1 MLASLKATNS
11 PKWEAYWV
19 ATIMILF
26 LALNLITATRYPF
39 VWIDE
44 VSYSDPA
51 INLRMGHGFT
61 SSAWYVQ
68 HSHEFWAGNVPLH
81 PILLYFWITL
91 FGDSVTAVRSINY
104 AYVVLACLLFWRG
117 VIRLELIQKSAYR
130 LLLIAILLGGY
141 STIFSYR
148 SGRPDC
154 LPMCLVAALFYLY
167 SAPPRWWRWTLIFLI
182 GFATAWA
189 GLQLAPM
196 LLVGG
201 VFLLTYLRRAI
212 AHEIAVLWSG
222 AAAGTVSLIAFYKGF
237 GVFDRF
243 LASIRGHTS
252 VNAFSSLLHGTFRH
266 SNHIPKD
273 FSFVFLFAGAFLL
286 ALAAWKKHRLSW
298 RSPLSF
304 GIVYSATLTI
314 ALILSG
320 KFPTYY
326 GWMTYI
332 PLAICFCA
340 TLSQCQFG
348 SFERKMSLTLAAA
361 AIAVSIF
368 LHGVTAIYNWSDRN
382 YAHVAKLIEGNVRP
396 NDIMYG
402 EFSTYYAAKKQAREI
417 FTPFYLSAMLD
428 SEKQRLTVLVVAP
441 DELKRVVE
449 VVGGSWAPTGA
460 GYTPARSGF
469 WENKID
475 MGFLSTRD
483 YRLQVFRRS
492 NEGAAVN

>member
-1 MLASLKATNS
+1 MPTLLKTTKS
-11 PKWEAYWV
+11 EAYWV

-26 LALNLITATRYPF
+26 LVLNLITATRYPF

-44 VSYSDPA
+44 ISYSDPA

-81 PILLYFWITL
+81 AILLYFWMNF
-91 FGDSVTAVRSINY
+91 FGDSITAVRSINY

-117 VIRLELIQKSAYR
+117 VIRLGLIQKSGYR
-130 LLLIAILLGGY
+130 LLLVALLLGGY

-167 SAPPRWWRWTLIFLI
+167 SVPPRWWRWTLIFLI
-182 GFATAWA
+182 GFAAPWA

-201 VFLLTYLRRAI
+201 VFLIIYLRREI

-222 AAAGTVSLIAFYKGF
+222 AAAGTVSLIAFYKSF

-252 VNAFSSLLHGTFRH
+252 VNMFSSLLHGTFRH

-273 FSFVFLFAGAFLL
+273 FSFVPLFVAALL
-286 ALAAWKKHRLSW
+286 LGFVAWRKRQASW
-298 RSPLSF
+298 RSPLFF
-304 GIVYSATLTI
+304 GIFYSATLTI
-314 ALILSG
+314 VLVLSG

-332 PLAICFCA
+332 PLAICICA

-348 SFERKMSLTLAAA
+348 SFERKISLTLAAA

-368 LHGVTAIYNWSDRN
+368 LHGVTATYNWSDRN
-382 YAHVAKLIEGNVRP
+382 YAHVEKLIEENVGP
-396 NDIMYG
+396 EDIMYG
-402 EFSTYYAAKKQAREI
+402 EFSTYYAAKKRAREI
-417 FTPFYLSAMLD
+417 FTPFYLTAMLD

-441 DELKRVVE
+441 DEVKKVTDI
-449 VVGGSWAPTGA
+449 VGGLWTPTGA
-460 GYTPARSGF
+460 GYKPVRSGF

-475 MGFLSTRD
+475 MGFLSTQD
-483 YRLQVFRRS
+483 YRLLVFRRS
-492 NEGAAVN
+492 EQAQ